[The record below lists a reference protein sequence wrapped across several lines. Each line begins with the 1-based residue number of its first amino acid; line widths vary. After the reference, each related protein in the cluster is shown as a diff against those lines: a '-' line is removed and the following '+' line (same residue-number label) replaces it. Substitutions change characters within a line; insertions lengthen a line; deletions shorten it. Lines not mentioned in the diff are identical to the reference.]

1 LAPRPRSRPPSWPP
15 RSATPT
21 AWRRCSPAARAPPP
35 ARPRRPSRGA
45 SPTRTCWPRW
55 GGDMTPIEIRAL
67 IAATPAALALVDA
80 VRGDAAPAPDT
91 AAIAA
96 AISAGRTRIMPR
108 PVGDGD
114 IALAL
119 GVPAGP
125 LFLYQLETVASTPPE
140 AGASADAVAQFATA
154 RQAWRSLQKGS
165 FDVGNPGVRSAI
177 DLFVGTL
184 LSAEQAVAVK
194 ALAEVPDPIS
204 EWDVR
209 CAVLADDGG
218 LLV

>member
-1 LAPRPRSRPPSWPP
+1 M
-15 RSATPT
+15 SATPT
-21 AWRRCSPAARAPPP
+21 AWRRCSRAARAPPP

-45 SPTRTCWPRW
+45 SPTRTCSPRW

-80 VRGDAAPAPDT
+80 VRGDATPAPDT

-125 LFLYQLETVASTPPE
+125 LFLYQLETAAAAAPE
-140 AGASADAVAQFATA
+140 AVAQYATA
-154 RQAWRSLQKGS
+154 RQAWRSLQRGS
-165 FDVGNPGVRSAI
+165 LDIGNAAVRSAI
-177 DLFVGTL
+177 DLFAGTL
-184 LSAEQAVAVK
+184 LTAEQAATIK
-194 ALAEVPDPIS
+194 ALAEAPEQIP

-209 CAVLADDGG
+209 CALLAADGS
-218 LLV
+218 LLA

>member
-1 LAPRPRSRPPSWPP
+1 
-15 RSATPT
+15 
-21 AWRRCSPAARAPPP
+21 
-35 ARPRRPSRGA
+35 
-45 SPTRTCWPRW
+45 
-55 GGDMTPIEIRAL
+55 MTPIEIRAL

-80 VRGDAAPAPDT
+80 VRGDATPAPDT

-125 LFLYQLETVASTPPE
+125 LFLYQLETAAATPPE
-140 AGASADAVAQFATA
+140 AGAAPEAVAQYATA
-154 RQAWRSLQKGS
+154 RQAWRSLQRGS
-165 FDVGNPGVRSAI
+165 LDIGNAAVRSAI
-177 DLFVGTL
+177 DLFAGTL
-184 LSAEQAVAVK
+184 LTAEQAATIK
-194 ALAEVPDPIS
+194 ALAEAPEQIP

-209 CAVLADDGG
+209 CALLAADGS
-218 LLV
+218 LLA